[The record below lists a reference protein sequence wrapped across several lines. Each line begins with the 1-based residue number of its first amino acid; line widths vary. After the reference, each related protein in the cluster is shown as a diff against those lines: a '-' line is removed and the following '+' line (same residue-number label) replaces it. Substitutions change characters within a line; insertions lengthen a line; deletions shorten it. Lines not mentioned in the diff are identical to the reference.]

1 MRWLKKNAGLRLS
14 EVGRVRKLSA
24 ESEVNGQETLVF
36 TDQRARDQRESS
48 RWAELLMSYSRLL

>member
-1 MRWLKKNAGLRLS
+1 M
-14 EVGRVRKLSA
+14 RKLSA
-24 ESEVNGQETLVF
+24 EGEVNGQETLVL